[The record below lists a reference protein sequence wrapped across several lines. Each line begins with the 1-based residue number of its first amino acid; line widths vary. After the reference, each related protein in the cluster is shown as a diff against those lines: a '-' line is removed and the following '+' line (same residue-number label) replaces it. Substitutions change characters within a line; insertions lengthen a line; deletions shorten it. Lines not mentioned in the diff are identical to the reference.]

1 MIRPLGKFALS
12 AGMVHINVGVNE
24 TPFDVHV
31 ELLCGCS
38 PYFDTL
44 FKDRTEKPIAEDPI
58 CFPDDDPDVFAE
70 LLGWMYYGDTSADL
84 PSRAGSLF
92 LLQLWVLAGKLKISR
107 LQNHVIHI
115 LKTMI
120 DRKPGGIFGSDK
132 VNYVYA
138 HTLPH
143 SPLRL
148 LVVDNWA
155 QNGTKSRLLTR
166 KENFPRPFLEDLCC
180 ALVEWKES
188 TTDAVNVI
196 DFAGRYDVESCVP
209 RDIHKE
215 LPLRAREY
223 PEPVQSATPE
233 QLKNRKIKQPSS
245 RICQPSLQVE
255 SDPRGEVGHEKS
267 HLQIL

>member
-1 MIRPLGKFALS
+1 M
-12 AGMVHINVGVNE
+12 
-24 TPFDVHV
+24 
-31 ELLCGCS
+31 
-38 PYFDTL
+38 
-44 FKDRTEKPIAEDPI
+44 
-58 CFPDDDPDVFAE
+58 
-70 LLGWMYYGDTSADL
+70 
-84 PSRAGSLF
+84 
-92 LLQLWVLAGKLKISR
+92 
-107 LQNHVIHI
+107 
-115 LKTMI
+115 
-120 DRKPGGIFGSDK
+120 
-132 VNYVYA
+132 
-138 HTLPH
+138 
-143 SPLRL
+143 
-148 LVVDNWA
+148 

-166 KENFPRPFLEDLCC
+166 QENFPRPFLEDLCC

-196 DFAGRYDVESCVP
+196 DFAGRYDVESCLP
-209 RDIHKE
+209 RNIHEE